1 MIGSLSPT
9 ALLLKTFRGERSGM
23 LGSKN
28 VRVPLLLYFVATRVD
43 VASFFAGHFL

>member
-1 MIGSLSPT
+1 MIGSLLPLYYSK
-9 ALLLKTFRGERSGM
+9 LFEESGM